1 MEWRKRKG
9 RERGKRGSGGGGE
22 RTLPKQRKYTACYR
36 TSSLEI
42 AAAHSSS
49 QFTPPLR
56 NLNGSALLGLALITL
71 ATALR
76 LLSSVVP
83 VVSAGY
89 IHSLKPVPHH
99 KKTKLLNASIDV
111 VFNEKESERWR
122 NIGGDGRRI
131 EVERGEVGEREAE
144 GRGAGGGERVPR
156 QYLFRHNSYFGYAGD
171 YESIFMI

>member
-1 MEWRKRKG
+1 MRWRKKERHGEWEEG
-9 RERGKRGSGGGGE
+9 RGGE

-56 NLNGSALLGLALITL
+56 NLNGSALLELPLITL

-122 NIGGDGRRI
+122 NIGGDGRK
-131 EVERGEVGEREAE
+131 
-144 GRGAGGGERVPR
+144 
-156 QYLFRHNSYFGYAGD
+156 
-171 YESIFMI
+171 